1 MFIAVGHS
9 QRQES
14 RLADDDFRVAISSLF
29 TDRMNNRRGI
39 MASRDPRVDAY
50 LQKSA
55 DFAKPIL
62 SHLRDTVHSAAPSTE
77 ETIKWGMPF
86 FMYKGRILC
95 SMAAFKAHCAFLFW
109 KGAEI
114 VGQSADRSDEA
125 MGQFGR
131 ITKVSDLPSK
141 KALTGYIK
149 KAMML
154 HEIAK
159 SPPKLK
165 PRAKKPP
172 IPMPAPFKAAL
183 AKSRKA
189 SASFEKLSPSHR
201 REYLE
206 WITEAKTDAT
216 RDKRIATSIEW
227 ISEGKSRMWKYE
239 KP

>member
-1 MFIAVGHS
+1 
-9 QRQES
+9 
-14 RLADDDFRVAISSLF
+14 
-29 TDRMNNRRGI
+29 

-50 LQKSA
+50 IQKSA

-62 SHLRDTVHSAAPSTE
+62 THLRETIHSAAPSAE

-86 FMYKGRILC
+86 FMYEGRILC

-109 KGAEI
+109 KGAQI

-131 ITKVSDLPSK
+131 LTKVSDLPTK
-141 KALTGYIK
+141 KALTGYIE
-149 KAMML
+149 KAMAL
-154 HEIAK
+154 HEEIAK
-159 SPPKLK
+159 SPLQPKAK
-165 PRAKKPP
+165 AKKPP
-172 IPMPAPFKAAL
+172 IPMPAPFQAAL

-189 SASFEKLSPSHR
+189 SAAFEKLSPSHR

-227 ISEGKSRMWKYE
+227 ISEGKSRMWKYA